1 MKTLK
6 SILEGI
12 SPWGS
17 HLVWNIKRTIND
29 NYSGFREL
37 YTSKV
42 RKTLIELVLECGEND
57 KWHTFFFN
65 PVKIK
70 FDYNIKNGFTPGLI
84 CGIWL
89 DKDNEPILFVDCMDG
104 GKLFGISIDKIVE
117 SRGLLRLRNNVLI
130 GSENIYDLLN
140 SPYLERQITQSECQ
154 KLRKEE
160 LDRFSSDGG
169 QLADSLRECLKKH
182 DDKKF
187 IDILTKFVETNGK
200 DFTRGKCITLKRG
213 NHRHLTYINEIYL
226 IKGTL
231 WVNVRKLGD
240 ISDDDEEVR
249 ISEILNS
256 KKLTLHYKGE
266 EFIVDRGSLED
277 MVDDL
282 EQFLINRK

>member
-29 NYSGFREL
+29 NYGGFREL

-57 KWHTFFFN
+57 KWHTFFFK

-89 DKDNEPILFVDCMDG
+89 DKDNEPILFVDCLDG

-117 SRGLLRLRNNVLI
+117 SKGLLRLRNNVLI

-140 SPYLERQITQSECQ
+140 SPYLEHQVTQSECQ

-169 QLADSLRECLKKH
+169 KFVDTLREYLKNHKY
-182 DDKKF
+182 DE
-187 IDILTKFVETNGK
+187 ILNELKQLVNSNGEKYRNGK
-200 DFTRGKCITLKRG
+200 SIRLKRNG
-213 NHRHLTYINEIYL
+213 RFWNNYISEIILINNE
-226 IKGTL
+226 L
-231 WVNVRKLGD
+231 WVNVYWQGD
-240 ISDDDEEVR
+240 ITDGDEEVR
-249 ISEILNS
+249 LSWILKD
-256 KKLTLHYKGE
+256 KKFVVKHNDERFT
-266 EFIVDRGSLED
+266 VDHDSVKD
-277 MVDDL
+277 MFDDL

>member
-117 SRGLLRLRNNVLI
+117 SKGLLRLRNNVLI

-169 QLADSLRECLKKH
+169 QFVDTLREHLKNHKY
-182 DDKKF
+182 DE
-187 IDILTKFVETNGK
+187 ILNELKQLVNSNGEKYRNGK
-200 DFTRGKCITLKRG
+200 SIRLKRNG
-213 NHRHLTYINEIYL
+213 RFWNNYISEIILINNE
-226 IKGTL
+226 L
-231 WVNVRKLGD
+231 WVNVYWQGD
-240 ISDDDEEVR
+240 TTDGDEEVR
-249 ISEILNS
+249 LSWILKD
-256 KKLTLHYKGE
+256 KK
-266 EFIVDRGSLED
+266 IVVKHNDERFTVDHDSVRD
-277 MVDDL
+277 MFDDL